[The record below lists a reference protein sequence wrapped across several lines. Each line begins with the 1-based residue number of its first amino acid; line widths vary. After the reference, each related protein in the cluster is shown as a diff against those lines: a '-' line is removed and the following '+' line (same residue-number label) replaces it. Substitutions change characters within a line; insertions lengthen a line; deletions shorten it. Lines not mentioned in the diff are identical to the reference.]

1 VHLVII
7 KVFNSPTNA
16 QVIDVN
22 NIKIYIKRAPTCS
35 GAVTLTSGSALF
47 VLAKVT
53 HVKVA
58 NYGTSV
64 CD

>member
-1 VHLVII
+1 MGLLYLYLY
-7 KVFNSPTNA
+7 
-16 QVIDVN
+16 
-22 NIKIYIKRAPTCS
+22 IKIAPTCF
-35 GAVTLTSGSALF
+35 GAVTPHSGSALF

-53 HVKVA
+53 LVKIA